1 MNLPFYIAHHLYTG
15 GQDKQKAS
23 QPAMRIA
30 MLGIAIGMAVM
41 IVSVAVVFGFKHTI
55 RDKVV
60 GFGSHI
66 VVTNVLTAQTTD
78 QSHPILAND
87 SLVKVLR
94 SVDGVKHVQRYS
106 IKQGVLKT
114 DKDFLGVAFKGVGED
129 FDTTFIASSLVE
141 GVMPQLSARKSTQQL
156 LLSKIMAD
164 KLRLKVGDKVFAYFL
179 GDSEVRA
186 RPFTVKGIYQT
197 NLTRYDEAICFT
209 DLYTIS
215 KLNGW
220 SMLPDEDE
228 IEVSGCEITVEKFD
242 SVRSV
247 HGVMKK
253 TIDRKLDGTGY
264 HELSSATIYDTNPQI
279 FSWLSLL
286 DLNVWIILILM
297 VCVVGFTMVSGLL
310 IIILERTSMI
320 GVMKAIGA
328 RNSLVRTTFRWLAMF
343 IVIKGMVI
351 GNVLG
356 IGICLLQ
363 KYTGL
368 IQLDPASYYVAEAPV
383 ELNWWVFLLLNV
395 VTFIITVLILVVPS
409 FYVSMI
415 RPAKTMTME

>member
-1 MNLPFYIAHHLYTG
+1 
-15 GQDKQKAS
+15 
-23 QPAMRIA
+23 MRIA

-87 SLVKVLR
+87 SLVKALKGV
-94 SVDGVKHVQRYS
+94 SGVKHVQRYS

-129 FDTTFIASSLVE
+129 FDTTFIASNLVE
-141 GVMPQLSARKSTQQL
+141 GVMPQLSAERSTQQL

-220 SMLPDEDE
+220 SILPEEDE
-228 IEVSGCEITVEKFD
+228 IEVSGCEITVEDFD
-242 SVRSV
+242 SLRSI
-247 HGVMKK
+247 HDVMRKK
-253 TIDRKLDGTGY
+253 VDGKLDGTGY

-368 IQLDPASYYVAEAPV
+368 VTLDPTSYYVTEAPV

-395 VTFIITVLILVVPS
+395 VTFVITVLILVVPS

>member
-41 IVSVAVVFGFKHTI
+41 LVSVAVVFGFKHTI

-87 SLVKVLR
+87 SLMKVLGG
-94 SVDGVKHVQRYS
+94 VDGVRHVQRYS

-129 FDTTFIASSLVE
+129 FDTTFIASNLVE
-141 GVMPQLSARKSTQQL
+141 GVMPQLSAKKSTQQL

-220 SMLPDEDE
+220 SMLTDEDE

-247 HGVMKK
+247 HDVMKR
-253 TIDRKLDGTGY
+253 TVDGKLDGTGY

-368 IQLDPASYYVAEAPV
+368 VKLDPASYYVTEAPV

-395 VTFIITVLILVVPS
+395 VTFVITVLILVVPS

>member
-41 IVSVAVVFGFKHTI
+41 LVSVAVVFGFKHTI

-129 FDTTFIASSLVE
+129 FDTTFIASNLVE
-141 GVMPQLSARKSTQQL
+141 GVMPQLSAKKSTQQL

-247 HGVMKK
+247 HDVMKK
-253 TIDRKLDGTGY
+253 TIDGKLDGTGY

-368 IQLDPASYYVAEAPV
+368 VKLDPASYYVTEAPV

-395 VTFIITVLILVVPS
+395 VTFVITVLILVVPS

>member
-41 IVSVAVVFGFKHTI
+41 LVSVAVVLGFKHTI

-60 GFGSHI
+60 GFGSHV

-87 SLVKVLR
+87 SLMKVLGG
-94 SVDGVKHVQRYS
+94 VDGVRHVQRYS

-129 FDTTFIASSLVE
+129 FDTTFIASNLVE
-141 GVMPQLSARKSTQQL
+141 GVMPQLSAKKSTQQL

-247 HGVMKK
+247 HDVMKR
-253 TIDRKLDGTGY
+253 IVDGKLDGTGY

-368 IQLDPASYYVAEAPV
+368 IKLDPASYYVAEAPV

-395 VTFIITVLILVVPS
+395 VTFVITVLILVVPS

>member
-30 MLGIAIGMAVM
+30 MLGIAIGTAVM
-41 IVSVAVVFGFKHTI
+41 LVSVAVVFGFKHTI

-129 FDTTFIASSLVE
+129 FDTTFIARNLVE
-141 GVMPQLSARKSTQQL
+141 GVMPQLSAKKSTQQL

-228 IEVSGCEITVEKFD
+228 IEVSGCEITVEKFG

-247 HGVMKK
+247 HDVMKR
-253 TIDRKLDGTGY
+253 TVDGKLDGTGY

-368 IQLDPASYYVAEAPV
+368 VKLDPASYYVTEAPV

-395 VTFIITVLILVVPS
+395 VTFVITVLILVVPS

>member
-41 IVSVAVVFGFKHTI
+41 LVSVAVVLGFKHTI

-87 SLVKVLR
+87 SLMKVLGG
-94 SVDGVKHVQRYS
+94 VDGVRHVQRYS

-129 FDTTFIASSLVE
+129 FDTTFIASNLVE
-141 GVMPQLSARKSTQQL
+141 GVMPQLSAKKSTQQL

-247 HGVMKK
+247 HDVMKR
-253 TIDRKLDGTGY
+253 TVDGKLDGTGY

-368 IQLDPASYYVAEAPV
+368 IKLDPASYYVTEAPV

-395 VTFIITVLILVVPS
+395 VTFVITVLILVVPS

>member
-1 MNLPFYIAHHLYTG
+1 
-15 GQDKQKAS
+15 
-23 QPAMRIA
+23 MRIA

-41 IVSVAVVFGFKHTI
+41 IVSVAVVLGFKHTI
-55 RDKVV
+55 RNKVV
-60 GFGSHI
+60 GFGGHI
-66 VVTNVLTAQTTD
+66 VVTNTLTSQTAD

-87 SLVKVLR
+87 SLMKVLGK
-94 SVDGVKHVQRYS
+94 VEGVKHVQRYS

-114 DKDFLGVAFKGVGED
+114 DRDFLGVAFKGVGED
-129 FDTTFIASSLVE
+129 FDTTFISSNLVE
-141 GVMPQLSARKSTQQL
+141 GVMPQLSAAKSTQQL

-220 SMLPDEDE
+220 TSLPEDDQM
-228 IEVSGCEITVEKFD
+228 EVSGCEITVENFD

-247 HGVMKK
+247 HAIMQKK
-253 TIDRKLDGTGY
+253 ISGKLDGTGY
-264 HELSSATIYDTNPQI
+264 HELATATIYDTNPQI
-279 FSWLSLL
+279 FSWLGLL

-320 GVMKAIGA
+320 GVMKALGA

-343 IVIKGMVI
+343 IVLKGMVI

-368 IQLDPASYYVAEAPV
+368 VKLDPASYYVTEAPV
-383 ELNWWVFLLLNV
+383 ELNWWLFLLLNV
-395 VTFIITVLILVVPS
+395 VTFVITVLILVVPS

-415 RPAKTMTME
+415 RPAKSMRME

>member
-41 IVSVAVVFGFKHTI
+41 LVSVAVVLGFKHTI

-87 SLVKVLR
+87 SLMKVLGG
-94 SVDGVKHVQRYS
+94 VDGVRHVQRYS

-129 FDTTFIASSLVE
+129 FDTTFIASNLVE
-141 GVMPQLSARKSTQQL
+141 GVMPQLSAKKSTQQL

-220 SMLPDEDE
+220 SMLTDEDE

-247 HGVMKK
+247 HDVMKR
-253 TIDRKLDGTGY
+253 TVDGKLDGTGY

-368 IQLDPASYYVAEAPV
+368 VKLDPASYYVTEAPV

-395 VTFIITVLILVVPS
+395 VTFVITVLILVVPS